1 MKMSSTTSS
10 KIIGIDSYRS
20 ATQKDSALDITQLA
34 LQLQQTLELTP
45 LLQTFCHETA
55 RIVPCDSVSYE
66 NENRLLNYQT
76 GEKKAHKC
84 SYQLELENQ
93 ILGTIECSRS
103 MPFSM
108 KEMELMERLLSLL
121 IYPLRNALL
130 YQKAVAEAHRDP
142 LTGISNRAA
151 FDEALNREICSFK
164 RHLTTFSL
172 LVIDIDHFKQI
183 NDTYGH
189 ITGDTVLQG
198 VAQKIRD
205 TVRRSDEVFRYGG
218 EEFVVLLSNTD
229 AEGARFIAE
238 RIRREIKR
246 HAFSANDKIKVTA
259 SIGIAATNTIRD
271 VADTLYHADKALY
284 QAKEDGRDR
293 VVVKP

>member
-1 MKMSSTTSS
+1 MSTTTSS
-10 KIIGIDSYRS
+10 KVIGIDTYRT
-20 ATQKDSALDITQLA
+20 ATKEESSALDITQLA

-84 SYQLELENQ
+84 SYQLELEGQ
-93 ILGTIECSRS
+93 ILGTVECSRS

-151 FDEALNREICSFK
+151 FDEALKREICSFK
-164 RHLTTFSL
+164 RHLTSFSL
-172 LVIDIDHFKQI
+172 LVIDIDFFKNI

-189 ITGDTVLQG
+189 ITGDTVLRG
-198 VAQKIRD
+198 VAERIRD

-246 HAFSANDKIKVTA
+246 HSFSANENIKVTA
-259 SIGIAATNTIRD
+259 SIGIASTNTIRD
-271 VADTLYHADKALY
+271 VGDTLYHADKALY